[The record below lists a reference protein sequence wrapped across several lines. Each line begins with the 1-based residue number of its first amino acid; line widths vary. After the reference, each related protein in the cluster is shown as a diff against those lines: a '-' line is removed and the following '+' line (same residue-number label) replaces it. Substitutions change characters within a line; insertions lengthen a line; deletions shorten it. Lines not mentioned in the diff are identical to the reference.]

1 MEGMTKRDK
10 ILLFVTLACGVIAFI
25 FLLADWPRV
34 ALLFLGCALVI
45 CMTELGRWL
54 LHNRPPS

>member
-1 MEGMTKRDK
+1 MEGMTQREKAP
-10 ILLFVTLACGVIAFI
+10 LFITLAFAIIAFI
-25 FLLADWPRV
+25 FLLSDWPRV

-45 CMTELGRWL
+45 CTTELGRWL